1 MLMHSVIY
9 SFHNSVPAKSLVFFY
24 YCFFKAEIRIE
35 RLNVVP
41 AMTEIWLRQN
51 NINNKHTS
59 ALKNPTTKTKK
70 ITGIDNSHTV
80 LSIIKYC
87 T

>member
-1 MLMHSVIY
+1 MQSVTY

-41 AMTEIWLRQN
+41 AMTVIYTNMIWLRQH

-59 ALKNPTTKTKK
+59 VLINPTTKTKK
-70 ITGIDNSHTV
+70 ITGIETHT
-80 LSIIKYC
+80 LF
-87 T
+87 